1 MNLFEYQ
8 GKELYKKYGIDTPNS
23 FFVSEL
29 ETLKNHNLNFPLV
42 VKSQVQV
49 GGRGKA
55 GGIKVAKNE
64 KELDDFSNEIMGMDI
79 KGHIVESLLIEEAST
94 IKEEYYVSL
103 LLIGQKKNI

>member
-8 GKELYKKYGIDTPNS
+8 GKELYKKYGIDTPKS
-23 FFVSEL
+23 FFITEL
-29 ETLKNHNLNFPLV
+29 ENLKNHNLNFPLV

-64 KELDDFSNEIMGMDI
+64 QELEEFSKKSINKAHDFDS
-79 KGHIVESLLIEEAST
+79 KKIEEREIEIYQEL
-94 IKEEYYVSL
+94 IKNR
-103 LLIGQKKNI
+103 QKQ

>member
-29 ETLKNHNLNFPLV
+29 ENLKNHNLNFPLV

-55 GGIKVAKNE
+55 GGIKVAKNSPMKTRE
-64 KELDDFSNEIMGMDI
+64 VLINVSTNITSNE
-79 KGHIVESLLIEEAST
+79 S
-94 IKEEYYVSL
+94 
-103 LLIGQKKNI
+103 